1 MSLGIGVELNGI
13 LQDAAATRCTLSDR
27 DGVCIRRSLYIC
39 YVLSN
44 DARGVT
50 VGIVR
55 TDSTQCAVHLRWH
68 EVQAAVQVV
77 NADSTRLCI
86 GAANAIQ
93 RLHLHLVQGM
103 QNLLRLLA

>member
-1 MSLGIGVELNGI
+1 MSSRTESCKT
-13 LQDAAATRCTLSDR
+13 QPRHAALFLTGMEFVYAVHST
-27 DGVCIRRSLYIC
+27 
-39 YVLSN
+39 YVMN

-55 TDSTQCAVHLRWH
+55 TDSMQCAVHLRWH

-86 GAANAIQ
+86 GAAHAIQ